1 VGLSNNEVVRLR
13 AELGY
18 DAVQVANPYLTAY
31 ALFETIIKQYVEFGG
46 ETTSSTAVT
55 ATGGDPE
62 VVTLTLAAMPV
73 DSDGNQSLQSGDRVI
88 VDVDSLTE
96 KATVRAI
103 NTVTPSIDVM
113 LALGH
118 TGTYRVMVD
127 GGVAMVREKLFYI
140 RELTEQIQTYAP
152 TGGVKKADEVEF
164 HAPKDMSKVLGPA
177 FITWEQREKE
187 RAELADFL
195 GVAYLRAI
203 RHPQGAGGQ
212 MVVY

>member
-1 VGLSNNEVVRLR
+1 MGLSNNEIVRLR

-31 ALFETIIKQYVEFGG
+31 ALFETIIKQYVESGG

-55 ATGGDPE
+55 ATGGDPV

-73 DSDGNQSLQSGDRVI
+73 DSDGNMSLSAGDRVI
-88 VDVDSLTE
+88 IDVDEFTE

-103 NTVTPSIDVM
+103 DTLTRTIDVM
-113 LALGH
+113 LALAH
-118 TGTYRVMVD
+118 PGTYRVMVD
-127 GGVAMVREKLFYI
+127 GGVAMVREKLYYI
-140 RELTEQIQTYAP
+140 RTLTEQIQDYAP
-152 TGGVKKADEVEF
+152 TAGVKKADEVEF
-164 HAPKDMSKVLGPA
+164 HSPEQMSKVLGPA
-177 FITWEQREKE
+177 FITWLQRDKE

-203 RHPQGAGGQ
+203 RHPQGAGGS
-212 MVVY
+212 MVIY